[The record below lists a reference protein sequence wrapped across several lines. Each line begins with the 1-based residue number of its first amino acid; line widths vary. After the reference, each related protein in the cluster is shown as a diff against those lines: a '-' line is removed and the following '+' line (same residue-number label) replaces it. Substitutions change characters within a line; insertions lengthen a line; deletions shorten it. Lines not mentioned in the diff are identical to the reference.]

1 MTIPATWDT
10 IALDELHPLAVKL
23 KGEGYRFVQTH
34 AVNTDA
40 GIDLYYTFMKDG
52 VLHNYKVAHVTPDQQ
67 VPSVTDQ
74 FLSAFV
80 FENEARELFGVDMR
94 DIAIDFGGRM
104 YDVSEKAPMTYVSPV
119 QKKEIDKARR
129 AALAKEQKLRKAQVA
144 QAAFNVEHPQPQE
157 KGAVIDPKAMGT
169 RSTVG
174 DAMNESLMGAAKTA
188 ARRDA
193 GAFSFEFAMRDEK
206 AEAQAALEKKIAG
219 MPPEKAARVR
229 AAMAAKAAREAKAQA
244 QAAAQD
250 EQATG
255 AQASEKPLDPAIAE
269 KIKNLPPDKAAK
281 VRAALEAKAAREAA
295 AKGGADAAAQK
306 GAE

>member
-1 MTIPATWDT
+1 VTIPATWDT

-67 VPSVTDQ
+67 VPSMTDQ

-119 QKKEIDKARR
+119 QKREIDKARR

-193 GAFSFEFAMRDEK
+193 GAFSSEFAMRDEK
-206 AEAQAALEKKIAG
+206 AEAQAALEKKLAG

-229 AAMAAKAAREAKAQA
+229 AAMAAKAAREAKAA
-244 QAAAQD
+244 
-250 EQATG
+250 G

-281 VRAALEAKAAREAA
+281 VRAALEAKAAREGA

>member
-52 VLHNYKVAHVTPDQQ
+52 VLHNYKVAGVMPDQP

-80 FENEARELFGVDMR
+80 FENEARELFGVDMH

-104 YDVSEKAPMTYVSPV
+104 YDVSDKAPMTYVSPV

-129 AALAKEQKLRKAQVA
+129 AALAREQKLRRAQVA
-144 QAAFNVEHPQPQE
+144 QAAFNVEHPRPQE
-157 KGAVIDPKAMGT
+157 KGEVISPKAMGT

-174 DAMNESLMGAAKTA
+174 DAMNESLTGAAKTA

-193 GAFSFEFAMRDEK
+193 GAYSSEFAMRDEK
-206 AEAQAALEKKIAG
+206 AEAQAALEKKLAG

-229 AAMAAKAAREAKAQA
+229 AAMAAKAAREAKALGAAATTDA
-244 QAAAQD
+244 QAKGAS
-250 EQATG
+250 AT
-255 AQASEKPLDPAIAE
+255 ATPLDPAIAE

-295 AKGGADAAAQK
+295 ANGASDAAAQK
-306 GAE
+306 GTE

>member
-67 VPSVTDQ
+67 VPSMTDQ

-119 QKKEIDKARR
+119 QKREIDKARR

-193 GAFSFEFAMRDEK
+193 GAFSSEFAMRDEK
-206 AEAQAALEKKIAG
+206 AEAQAALEKKLAG

-229 AAMAAKAAREAKAQA
+229 AAMAAKAAREAKAA
-244 QAAAQD
+244 
-250 EQATG
+250 G

-281 VRAALEAKAAREAA
+281 VRAALEAKAAREGA